1 MAAIEA
7 NEIYHMVEL
16 DEKPEAGRWANV
28 TSMYEI
34 VSACVETN
42 SYSTELEEGAGAA
55 PVGSSPPGRVYD
67 KEMM

>member
-1 MAAIEA
+1 
-7 NEIYHMVEL
+7 
-16 DEKPEAGRWANV
+16 
-28 TSMYEI
+28 MYEI

-67 KEMM
+67 KGMM